1 MTKQDYLSIIACVR
15 CPIQIQRMGQSHCEF
30 VIHEHGVYI
39 SVHIK
44 VHEHITVLTMCFN
57 AGHCIQIKE
66 VTNLCLRLTQKKS
79 KHIFQT
85 CYQQDSFRRVKDGR
99 VARSWPI
106 FYQFDNKIAVC
117 RSISLNWKHV
127 TQNIIHYMIKV
138 KRKRSN
144 VPEQQTT
151 LPGSIL

>member
-66 VTNLCLRLTQKKS
+66 VTNLRLRLNQKKS

-85 CYQQDSFRRVKDGR
+85 CYQQDSFRRAK
-99 VARSWPI
+99 
-106 FYQFDNKIAVC
+106 
-117 RSISLNWKHV
+117 
-127 TQNIIHYMIKV
+127 M
-138 KRKRSN
+138 
-144 VPEQQTT
+144 EE
-151 LPGSIL
+151 